1 MITFYHGSPNLF
13 EKFDLSKVGNG
24 TGLKYGFGIYLSEA
38 EASANHYSQPRHS
51 PLAPDHY
58 LYTVEFMP
66 ELTEDNHLI
75 SAKPVHPA
83 IIQRAEAKL
92 GKSIPTKVTL
102 TGLDFR
108 VWIGYVLTGS
118 KDKKVFERPAAEFLD
133 GIGVICNIWPRAQV
147 KPELYN
153 GWADIKEKFMTVF
166 NDKYVRIVK
175 VEHIEVFNSITNP
188 EKSPHWD
195 LVPGTRKLVAEYK

>member
-13 EKFDLSKVGNG
+13 DKFDLSKVGSG
-24 TGLKYGFGIYLSEA
+24 TGLKYGFGIYLTQG
-38 EASANHYSQPRHS
+38 EASAIHYSQPRHT
-51 PLAPDHY
+51 PPTPDHY
-58 LYTVEFMP
+58 IYTVEFIP
-66 ELTEDNHLI
+66 ELTDENHLI

-83 IIQRAEAKL
+83 IIKRAEAKL
-92 GKSIPTKVTL
+92 GKPIPTKVTL

-108 VWIGYVLTGS
+108 VWLGYALTGS

-133 GIGVICNIWPRAQV
+133 SIGVLCNIWPMAQV

-153 GWADIKEKFMTVF
+153 TWADIKKMYMTVF
-166 NDKYVRIVK
+166 NDKYVRITK
-175 VEHIEVFNSITNP
+175 VEHIEVFNSVKNP

-195 LVPGTRKLVAEYK
+195 LVEGSRKLIAEYK